1 MCRAHCLSGERTA
14 FFPAVFNSFPGV
26 LNGLLLGVTEVI
38 QPLFAGKAGAQK
50 HVHDL
55 LFSAAE

>member
-1 MCRAHCLSGERTA
+1 MRRAYRLSGERAA
-14 FFPAVFNSFPGV
+14 FFLAVFNSFPGV
-26 LNGLLLGVTEVI
+26 LNGLLFGVTEVI

-50 HVHDL
+50 YIHDL